1 MFDLVISKGT
11 IVTSSSVFDGDVG
24 IKDGKIAALS
34 QGLEGKKTIDA
45 RGKLVT
51 PGAVDTH
58 VHLEMPI
65 GQYVSTDDFYSGTRA
80 AAFGGTTSIIDFV
93 ESKPS
98 QTFLEALDERK
109 ALADARSV
117 IDYGLHMTIGPND
130 MEKLDQLPGIME
142 AGCGSFKLYMAYGMR
157 LRDDQ
162 LYKALGAV
170 GRAGGL
176 PVVHAE
182 NWDIICA
189 LIEENIAKGNTSPHW
204 HPRSRPEEFEAEA
217 AGRVIQIAHQA
228 ASRVHIFHVSCPQV
242 VEEVSK
248 ARAKGRSVTAETCP
262 QYLLLTRDL
271 YDRDGVE
278 GALPVC
284 SPPLRSDHSR
294 RELWQALGSGLFD
307 TVSTDHCP
315 FCRQEKGAD
324 LSAFN
329 KIPGG
334 VPSMEIRFSALYS
347 EGVAKELI
355 SLSDWVDLCC
365 TTPASLFG
373 LKSKGEIALG
383 KDADIVVFDPEAEWI
398 VSPGELQETAGWTP
412 YDGMTLK
419 GRPSVTI
426 SRGDIL
432 VDEGVFKAEKGRGTF
447 YENRHKALITVVL
460 SLLNQGFKNF
470 NLGYASVLP
479 SILKGTHE
487 RTHHWV
493 PSRADIQV
501 LQDFIYSVGLT
512 PSSCRNTAEK

>member
-11 IVTSSSVFDGDVG
+11 IVTSSSVTVGDVG
-24 IKDGKIAALS
+24 ITDGKIAALG
-34 QGLEGKKTIDA
+34 QDLEGKHSIDA

-65 GQYVSTDDFYSGTRA
+65 GNYVSSDDFYTGTRA

-93 ESKPS
+93 ESRAD
-98 QTFLEALDERK
+98 QTFLEALKERQ
-109 ALADARSV
+109 AQASARSV
-117 IDYGLHMTIGPND
+117 IDYGLHMTIGPDD
-130 MEKLDQLPGIME
+130 MNKLDQVPGIME
-142 AGCGSFKLYMAYGMR
+142 EGCGSFKLYMAYGLR
-157 LRDDQ
+157 LMDDQ
-162 LYKALGAV
+162 LYKAFRTV
-170 GRAGGL
+170 SRAGGL

-189 LIEENIAKGNTSPHW
+189 MIEENLAEGRTSPHW

-228 ASRVHIFHVSCPQV
+228 GSRVHIFHVSCPQV
-242 VEEVSK
+242 VEEISS
-248 ARAKGRSVTAETCP
+248 ARAKGRAVTAETCP
-262 QYLLLTRDL
+262 QYLLLTQDL
-271 YDRDGVE
+271 YDREGVE

-307 TVSTDHCP
+307 TISTDHCP
-315 FCRQEKGAD
+315 FCREEKGAD

-347 EGVAKELI
+347 EGVLKELI
-355 SLSDWVDLCC
+355 TLSEWIDLCC
-365 TTPASLFG
+365 TMPASLFG
-373 LKSKGEIALG
+373 LKNKGEIALG
-383 KDADIVVFDPEAEWI
+383 KDADLVVFDPDAEWT

-412 YDGMTLK
+412 YDGMVLK

-432 VDEGVFKAEKGRGTF
+432 VEEGVFKAEKGRGRF
-447 YENRHKALITVVL
+447 
-460 SLLNQGFKNF
+460 
-470 NLGYASVLP
+470 
-479 SILKGTHE
+479 LK
-487 RTHHWV
+487 
-493 PSRADIQV
+493 
-501 LQDFIYSVGLT
+501 
-512 PSSCRNTAEK
+512 TAP